1 MRSSNRSIVILL
13 CLCLISFKA
22 AAGSIFVEAAIERA
36 QISQALFSGL
46 ISEHSHNTDQTADG
60 QPQPHTLFLMSHV
73 TANMSDNSSIIV
85 PFSPTAIFTFAC
97 FSNFLFTQNF
107 PDSAF
112 KPPKVTT

>member
-1 MRSSNRSIVILL
+1 MRSRNRSIVILL

-36 QISQALFSGL
+36 QISQALFSGS
-46 ISEHSHNTDQTADG
+46 ISDHSHISNQTTDG
-60 QPQPHTLFLMSHV
+60 QPQSHTLFLMSHV
-73 TANMSDNSSIIV
+73 TANISDNSSIIV
-85 PFSPTAIFTFAC
+85 PFSPTVIFTFAR
-97 FSNFLFTQNF
+97 FSNLLFTQNF